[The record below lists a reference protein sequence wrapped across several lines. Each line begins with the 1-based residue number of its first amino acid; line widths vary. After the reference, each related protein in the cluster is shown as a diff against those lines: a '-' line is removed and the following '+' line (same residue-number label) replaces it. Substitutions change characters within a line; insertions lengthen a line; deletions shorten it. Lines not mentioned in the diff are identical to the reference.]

1 MDTARPVALV
11 TGASSGIGS
20 AIARSLAPTHDLLLG
35 GRDETSLSLLA
46 AELSGAQAW
55 PFDLKNVASA
65 DLGALSR
72 LDVLV
77 HSAGIALL
85 GPLADASAADWR
97 ETFELNVFA
106 VAELT
111 NLLLPQLRASSGQ
124 VVLINSGAGLRANPG
139 WGVYAASKFALRAYA
154 DALRADE
161 PALRVTSVFPGRT
174 DTPMQREVRRHEGGS
189 YEASQ
194 YLDPASV
201 GRAVASAV
209 LATPDAHITEL
220 VLRPQPR

>member
-1 MDTARPVALV
+1 MTDRPVALV

-46 AELSGAQAW
+46 SELPGAQAW
-55 PFDLKNVASA
+55 PFDLTNVASA
-65 DLGALSR
+65 DLAPLQR

-77 HSAGIALL
+77 HSAGVAML
-85 GPLADASAADWR
+85 GPLAEASMDVWR
-97 ETFELNVFA
+97 QTFDVNVFA

-111 NLLLPQLRASSGQ
+111 NLVLPQLRAASGHI
-124 VVLINSGAGLRANPG
+124 VLINSGAGRNANPG

-154 DALRADE
+154 DALRGDE
-161 PALRVTSVFPGRT
+161 PALRVTSVYPGRT
-174 DTPMQREVRRHEGGS
+174 ATPMQEDVRRQEGGD
-189 YEASQ
+189 YEPSQ
-194 YLDPASV
+194 YIDPASV

-220 VLRPQPR
+220 IVRSRPR

>member
-1 MDTARPVALV
+1 MSDRPVALV

-20 AIARSLAPTHDLLLG
+20 AIARSLAPSHDLLLG
-35 GRDETSLSLLA
+35 GRDSDALSVLA
-46 AELSGAQAW
+46 AELPGAQPWA
-55 PFDLKNVASA
+55 FDLTNVASA

-85 GPLADASAADWR
+85 GPLGEASASDWR
-97 ETFELNVFA
+97 RTFDVNVFA
-106 VAELT
+106 VADLT
-111 NLLLPQLRASSGQ
+111 NLVLPQLRAASGH
-124 VVLINSGAGLRANPG
+124 VVLINSGAGRNVNAG

-154 DALRADE
+154 DGLRLDE
-161 PALRVTSVFPGRT
+161 PSLRVTTVYPGRT
-174 DTPMQREVRRHEGGS
+174 ATPMQEDVRRQEGGDYDPS
-189 YEASQ
+189 K

-209 LATPDAHITEL
+209 LATPDAHITE
-220 VLRPQPR
+220 VVVRPK

>member
-1 MDTARPVALV
+1 MSDRPVALV

-46 AELSGAQAW
+46 AELPGAQAW
-55 PFDLKNVASA
+55 PFDLTNTASA
-65 DLGALSR
+65 DLGALTR

-77 HSAGIALL
+77 HSAGVALL
-85 GPLADASAADWR
+85 GPLSEATDDDWR
-97 ETFELNVFA
+97 TTFEVNVFA
-106 VAELT
+106 VASLT
-111 NLLLPQLRASSGQ
+111 QLLLPQLRAASGQ

-161 PALRVTSVFPGRT
+161 PSLRVTSVFPGRT
-174 DTPMQREVRRHEGGS
+174 DTPMQQEVRRQEGGA
-189 YEASQ
+189 YDATQ

-220 VLRPQPR
+220 VVRPQPR

>member
-1 MDTARPVALV
+1 MSDRPVALV

-35 GRDETSLSLLA
+35 GRDETSLSLVA
-46 AELSGAQAW
+46 AELPGAQAW
-55 PFDLKNVASA
+55 PFDLTNVASA
-65 DLGALSR
+65 DLGPLQR

-77 HSAGIALL
+77 HSAGVALL
-85 GPLADASAADWR
+85 GPLAEASPADWR
-97 ETFELNVFA
+97 TTFDVNVFA

-111 NLLLPQLRASSGQ
+111 NLVLPQLRAASGH
-124 VVLINSGAGLRANPG
+124 VVLINSGAGLNANPG

-161 PALRVTSVFPGRT
+161 PSLRVTSVFPGRT
-174 DTPMQREVRRHEGGS
+174 ATPMQQDVRRQEGGDYDS
-189 YEASQ
+189 SQ
-194 YLDPASV
+194 YIDPASV

-209 LATPDAHITEL
+209 LATPDAHITD
-220 VLRPQPR
+220 VMVRPRPR

>member
-1 MDTARPVALV
+1 MSDRPVALV

-46 AELSGAQAW
+46 AELPGAEAW
-55 PFDLKNVASA
+55 PFDLANLESA
-65 DLGALSR
+65 DTTHISR
-72 LDVLV
+72 LDVIV
-77 HSAGIALL
+77 HSAGVALL
-85 GPLADASAADWR
+85 GPLGEASVDVWR
-97 ETFELNVFA
+97 QTLEVNVVA
-106 VAELT
+106 PAELT
-111 NLLLPQLRASSGQ
+111 RLLLPQLRATAGH

-161 PALRVTSVFPGRT
+161 PTLRVTSVFPGRT
-174 DTPMQREVRRHEGGS
+174 DTPMQQEVRRQEGGE
-189 YEASQ
+189 YDATQ

-220 VLRPQPR
+220 VVRPRPR